1 MEKHFKGFD
10 IVHIPRH
17 MNDEADKLAKAA
29 SRKEQLP
36 SDELDR
42 TFGQAEKRKTSFSH
56 LSRRLENTYNGVPS
70 GKHRAAK

>member
-10 IVHIPRH
+10 IIHIPRH

-36 SDELDR
+36 SDVFFKEITEPSVKLKK
-42 TFGQAEKRKTSFSH
+42 EK
-56 LSRRLENTYNGVPS
+56 
-70 GKHRAAK
+70 